1 MELVPQKKVLDHE
14 VAPVAKE
21 PGQRAE
27 KAEHRDRVADLAGLS
42 FAVPQVRSVAVP
54 IERYAPKPM
63 PVGQRCGTSIGR
75 ARPADD
81 GQS

>member
-1 MELVPQKKVLDHE
+1 MGTEHDMELVPQKKVLDHE
-14 VAPVAKE
+14 VAPVA
-21 PGQRAE
+21 
-27 KAEHRDRVADLAGLS
+27 HRDRVADLAGLS

>member
-27 KAEHRDRVADLAGLS
+27 KAD
-42 FAVPQVRSVAVP
+42 
-54 IERYAPKPM
+54 
-63 PVGQRCGTSIGR
+63 
-75 ARPADD
+75 
-81 GQS
+81 